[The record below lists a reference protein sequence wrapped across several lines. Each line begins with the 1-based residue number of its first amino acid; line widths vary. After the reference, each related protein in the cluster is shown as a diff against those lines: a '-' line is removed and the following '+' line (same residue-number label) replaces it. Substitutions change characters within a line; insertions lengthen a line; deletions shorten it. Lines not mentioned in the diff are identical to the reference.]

1 VPSGDVEQLLRGLR
15 LIVAKL
21 MHQGSAVH
29 FRPERQ
35 NDIDVTDLGKL
46 VTLPGEPL
54 DVIP

>member
-1 VPSGDVEQLLRGLR
+1 VPSGEVEQLLRGLR

-46 VTLPGEPL
+46 VTLLGEPL
-54 DVIP
+54 NVIP